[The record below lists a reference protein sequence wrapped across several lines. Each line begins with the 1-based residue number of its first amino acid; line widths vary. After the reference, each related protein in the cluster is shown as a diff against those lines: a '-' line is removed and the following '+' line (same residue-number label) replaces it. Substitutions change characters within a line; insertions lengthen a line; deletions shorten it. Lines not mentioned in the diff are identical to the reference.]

1 MEAQSIPQMFFT
13 RATTRGANPAHRVKR
28 DGVWHDTSWQEL
40 QDTVRYIARGLL
52 GLGVQAGDRIAI
64 LSDSRSEWVQCDLG
78 IQATAGIT
86 VPIYPSSTEEQTA
99 YILQNSESTHIFV
112 DTPAQLA
119 KVQHIRSEC
128 PDLRQVILI
137 QGAVR
142 EEADGN
148 DVLSLTDLINQGKA
162 AAEQEEVLNARLA
175 QLNPDAEATYVYT
188 SGTTGPPKGVI
199 QTHGNHLSMLESL
212 SVATDAAEGDVHLLF
227 LPLAHSFARLEAFL
241 GLYLGL
247 ITAFAESIDALPDN
261 MQEVRPMLMFSVP
274 RVYEKM
280 YARVVAMGTSG
291 SSVKQAIF
299 NWSVNVGRQV
309 SALQQRGQP
318 IPSGLRWK
326 SALAHK
332 LVFSKLHA
340 RVGGRL
346 RYFVSGGAPLAQEIA
361 EFFHAAGI
369 LILEGYGLTET
380 CPALTGNRTDHYKF
394 GTVGLPFP
402 GVELRIAEDG
412 EILAKGPNI
421 AKGYYKRPEET
432 AEVFLEDGW
441 FATGDIGEL
450 DADGFLRITDR
461 KKDLI
466 VTAGGKNIAPQNIE
480 NLLKTDRYISQAM
493 VYGDRRHY
501 LTAILTLDSD
511 EITAYAHEQGLEETS
526 LTELATHPNVVKL
539 LGERVDACNQRL
551 ASYESIKKFTIA
563 PTDFSPESG
572 ELTPTLKV
580 KRKVVT
586 QKYHAQLEK
595 LYDDET

>member
-1 MEAQSIPQMFFT
+1 MEAQSIPQMFFA
-13 RATTRGANPAHRVKR
+13 RAVTRGANPAHRIKR
-28 DGVWHDTSWQEL
+28 DGVWHDTPWQEL
-40 QDTVRYIARGLL
+40 QETVRDIARGLL
-52 GLGVQAGDRIAI
+52 GLGVQAGDRVAI

-86 VPIYPSSTEEQTA
+86 VPIYPSSTEEQTT

-119 KVQHIRSEC
+119 KIQNIRSEC
-128 PDLRQVILI
+128 PDLRQAILI
-137 QGAVR
+137 QSAMRKGVDSA
-142 EEADGN
+142 
-148 DVLSLTDLINQGKA
+148 DVLSLADLINQGKA
-162 AAEQEEVLNARLA
+162 AAEQEEILNTRLD
-175 QLNPDAEATYVYT
+175 QLSPDAEATYVYT

-199 QTHGNHLSMLESL
+199 QTHGNHLVMLEGVS
-212 SVATDAAEGDVHLLF
+212 AAIDAAEGDVHLLF

-291 SSVKQAIF
+291 SRVKQAIF

-318 IPSGLRWK
+318 IPAVLQGKR
-326 SALAHK
+326 ALAHK

-346 RYFVSGGAPLAQEIA
+346 RYFISGGAPLAQEIA

-380 CPALTGNRTDHYKF
+380 CPALTSNRSDYYKF
-394 GTVGLPFP
+394 GTVGLPFS
-402 GVELRIAEDG
+402 GVELRIAADG

-493 VYGDRRHY
+493 VYGDRRQY
-501 LTAILTLDSD
+501 LTAILTLDPD
-511 EITAYAHEQGLEETS
+511 AITAYAHEQGLGETS
-526 LTELATHPNVVKL
+526 LAELATHPQVVKL
-539 LGERVDACNQRL
+539 LGERVDDYNQHL
-551 ASYESIKKFTIA
+551 ASYESIKQFIIA

-586 QKYHAQLEK
+586 QKYYAQLEK
-595 LYDDET
+595 LYDDKT